1 METAKAEA
9 AGKSPTATRV
19 WALIDERPLTRLSFE
34 RLLKCSGR
42 DFTLMAFAGD
52 AELLDGDG
60 QPRRDLQL
68 MIYRLPTG
76 SIADPEC
83 RSTIL
88 RLVEKCPGI
97 PLVVLGERNGMADAQ
112 QALNLGARG
121 YITTSLDPCLVVE
134 ALRMVRSGGVF
145 IPPQALIEFAELPR
159 SSETAVISRSGD
171 GAVDPI
177 LDIALTFR
185 EVEVMREIA
194 KGMSNK
200 GIARTLNIQEGT
212 VKVYVRQLMK
222 KLKAANRTQVALMA
236 RQWYQDHEPDP
247 QP

>member
-1 METAKAEA
+1 MESAKAEA
-9 AGKSPTATRV
+9 AGKSASATRV
-19 WALIDERPLTRLSFE
+19 WALIDKRPLTRLSFE

-42 DFTLMAFAGD
+42 DFTLMAFAD
-52 AELLDGDG
+52 DDELFDGDG
-60 QPRRDLQL
+60 QPRSDLQL

-76 SIADPEC
+76 SVADAEC
-83 RSTIL
+83 RGTIL

-97 PLVVLGERNGMADAQ
+97 PLVVLGERNDMADAQ
-112 QALNLGARG
+112 QALSFGARG

-145 IPPQALIEFAELPR
+145 IPPQALLEFADLPR
-159 SSETAVISRSGD
+159 SSGPAVLNRSGD
-171 GAVDPI
+171 DAIDPN

-200 GIARTLNIQEGT
+200 CIARTLNIQEGT

-222 KLKAANRTQVALMA
+222 KLKAVNRTQVALMA
-236 RQWYQDHEPDP
+236 RQWYQDRDPDP